1 MVWRAQAQRDCWRAM
16 ERWGEGVVD
25 PAQVGWRTAYQ
36 AYDRLHWARLLA
48 AQSKSLYHPEQL
60 PRVVHSSGRVSG
72 LYLSLTRLNRS
83 AGKADK
89 LARSKHRS
97 SFSVEADMSCFAVDE
112 QSFAA
117 PGKQ

>member
-48 AQSKSLYHPEQL
+48 AQSKSMYHPNN
-60 PRVVHSSGRVSG
+60 PSVWC
-72 LYLSLTRLNRS
+72 TR
-83 AGKADK
+83 
-89 LARSKHRS
+89 
-97 SFSVEADMSCFAVDE
+97 VDE
-112 QSFAA
+112 CLVSTSS
-117 PGKQ
+117 